1 MTEDRDMAFG
11 PAMLSGLEKKL
22 ASRSPRHLTEPE
34 GFTRAGVLVP
44 LMVHPDG
51 VRLALMRRTEA
62 GGPHGGQISF
72 PGGRPEPSDES
83 VAATALREA
92 CEEFGLKPEAVTVL
106 GRLDDELT
114 VTGYVVT
121 PFAGRI
127 RGPFPYEPDP
137 AEVAEI
143 FEVPVE
149 FFLDP
154 RNEQEAT
161 PVKFKGR
168 NYTLYQ
174 YDFEGRIIW
183 GLTARIIHV
192 FMKLLREIIDG
203 GEDRDER
210 MG

>member
-1 MTEDRDMAFG
+1 MGFG
-11 PAMLSGLEKKL
+11 PGLLSDLEQKL
-22 ASRSPRHLTEPE
+22 ATRSPRHLTEPE
-34 GFTRAGVLVP
+34 GFTRAAVLVP
-44 LMVHPDG
+44 LMVYPDD
-51 VRLALMRRTEA
+51 VRMALMRRTEA

-72 PGGRPEPSDES
+72 PGGRPEPADGSL
-83 VAATALREA
+83 AATALREA
-92 CEEFGLKPEAVTVL
+92 REEFGLKPDAVTLL
-106 GRLDDELT
+106 GQLDDELT

-127 RGPFPYEPDP
+127 QGPFPYEPDP
-137 AEVAEI
+137 VEVAEI

-149 FFLDP
+149 FFMDP
-154 RNEQEAT
+154 RNQQEAT

-192 FMKLLREIIDG
+192 FMKLLRELEEAG
-203 GEDRDER
+203 QE
-210 MG
+210 